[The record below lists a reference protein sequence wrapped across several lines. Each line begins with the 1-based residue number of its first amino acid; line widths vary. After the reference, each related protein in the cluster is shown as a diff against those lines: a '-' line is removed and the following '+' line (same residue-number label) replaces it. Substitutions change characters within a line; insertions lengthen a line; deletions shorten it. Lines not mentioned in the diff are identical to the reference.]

1 MVVRNLYDTVCVDCG
16 CDVGGSVSNICHKTT
31 GQCPCQSRVTGRT
44 CKEPLQTHYFPTL
57 YQYQYEVEDGRTLE
71 NNRVRY
77 AHNEQVFPNY
87 SWKGYAV
94 FSMLQKEVIQDIY
107 IFKPSLYRMVLR
119 FVNPKPNTVVG
130 GIMITPDNPNDIEQY
145 IKVQFRNTSVPEFV
159 TVSGESGNTPKPF
172 VMNPGRWSVSINVNG
187 SVLIVS
193 LKIKKN
199 LRVRIIIVDF
209 RITLFYFLKIFI

>member
-1 MVVRNLYDTVCVDCG
+1 MHKNLLIIFSTDCG

-57 YQYQYEVEDGRTLE
+57 YQYQYEVEDGHTPE
-71 NNRVRY
+71 NSRVRY
-77 AHNEQVFPNY
+77 AHSEHIFPNY

-94 FSMLQKEVIQDIY
+94 FSPLQKEVVQDIY
-107 IFKPSLYRMVLR
+107 IIKPSLYRMVLK
-119 FVNPKPNTVVG
+119 FVNSNSNTVIG
-130 GIMITPDNPNDIEQY
+130 GIRIIPDNPSDIEQY
-145 IKVQFRNTSVPEFV
+145 LKVQFRNSSEPVFV

-187 SVLIVS
+187 SVLIV
-193 LKIKKN
+193 
-199 LRVRIIIVDF
+199 RF
-209 RITLFYFLKIFI
+209 